1 MTNNYAMATELK
13 RYLDAALWNNP
24 DTITSNWRDGFVSI
38 LQKYLGAPPEVF
50 DFEGKA
56 YTPVTFAETFV
67 NIQSSDYAGLTSF
80 KHHPWYQFFVMEVPD
95 NYNNNTYY
103 NLPLDELLQTV
114 KKCLQNGFTFTWDA
128 DVSNRGFQARKGL
141 AKWVTSPEDL
151 NRFQQFKEQPFNED
165 TRQDLFDKQITQD
178 DHLMQVT
185 GLAKDEAGNEFFIVK
200 NSYGNEGPFD
210 GYVYVS
216 IPYFAINTIS
226 VLVNKKALPETVLQ
240 KLSAAR

>member
-1 MTNNYAMATELK
+1 MNEERWSELE
-13 RYLDAALWNNP
+13 R
-24 DTITSNWRDGFVSI
+24 
-38 LQKYLGAPPEVF
+38 QKL
-50 DFEGKA
+50 FESLK
-56 YTPVTFAETFV
+56 
-67 NIQSSDYAGLTSF
+67 
-80 KHHPWYQFFVMEVPD
+80 
-95 NYNNNTYY
+95 
-103 NLPLDELLQTV
+103 
-114 KKCLQNGFTFTWDA
+114 
-128 DVSNRGFQARKGL
+128 
-141 AKWVTSPEDL
+141 
-151 NRFQQFKEQPFNED
+151 
-165 TRQDLFDKQITQD
+165 TQD